1 MIEWGRGDTNGTCL
15 CRPSLLHGVQGCL
28 ALLEFLENSLQLFV
42 WYALVLGLQRQG
54 QTRLQSSTAPKCEA
68 GRGWGVFQAARSC
81 QSRVEVLE

>member
-28 ALLEFLENSLQLFV
+28 ALKFPENSLQLFV

-68 GRGWGVFQAARSC
+68 GGVCVFQAAHSC